1 MAWKDLVV
9 TAQSQNLHLGSHCD
23 WADIKRRIVVGLGP
37 DGILREFV
45 ALGIRIEGECDSRGK
60 VICHAMGRPDER
72 PSAFLN
78 VRDGVYHS
86 NGDGSET
93 LNIFDFAL
101 KYGGATFGDW
111 IGTVKH
117 FARIVGIEVNG
128 RKDSKGR
135 VLETC
140 YDYQDSSG
148 GLIYQVLRY
157 RLGSGKKDFRQRRP
171 DGNGGWIYN
180 LDGIDR
186 VLYKFPEI
194 EAKPSYH
201 VIIVEGEKDADRLN
215 DRLRAEGV
223 PMVATTSAQGA
234 GDTGRWLNY
243 AESLR
248 GRTCIIIP
256 DNDPPGM
263 RHAQSV
269 CGFLHQ
275 IASSVKMIELPGI
288 GPKGD
293 VSDWLDQGNGLDDL
307 WQLITDTPA
316 WQPSQTASLK
326 SPRNVPVGQRVQ
338 IEITTNENQVVQ
350 MATLA
355 LGAAQNLYQRSNM
368 LVEIQRATAAAGS
381 SKELVARPEG
391 SIRILPILQ
400 PSLRRISSE
409 HIDWIVCKVNK
420 KRGKSE
426 FVSAHAPAWAI
437 DQLYSLRYWPGF
449 SHLEGVLECPTIRP
463 DGSLLLSPGY
473 DRQTGLWLAYSDDP
487 LDVDDHPSRARCQL
501 AYQEL
506 ANLVEDFPFAGEPH
520 LAAWVASL
528 LSVIGRPAIQGPCP
542 LFLFDANVAG
552 AGKSLLADLVAVI
565 VTGRHM
571 PRASYPDREEEM
583 EKVLLSILMSG
594 DRHVLFDNV
603 ASGGRIGGKALDS
616 ALTARTMKGRIL
628 GRSEWT
634 PELSLDCVF
643 FATGNNLGVRGD
655 AVRRIIPCRLES
667 PLERPEERSGFVH
680 DDILSYARSVRA
692 SLLTS
697 SLTILRGFYSSGKP
711 RQNIDPMGSYGEWS
725 DLIRSAIMWVSG
737 QDACGPRKAMADD
750 DEERNNLVLL
760 LRGWAKLCDIT
771 GRGITSSEV
780 IDLMEMHSCEE
791 VDAAK
796 AVILSWSQNDKKPPA
811 RIIGNRLRPICGRV
825 VDGMRLKFRHQRN
838 GRVWSVV

>member
-1 MAWKDLVV
+1 MSWKDIVV
-9 TAQSQNLHLGSHCD
+9 TDPGENLRPTPGCD
-23 WADIKRRIVVGLGP
+23 WLDIKRRVIAGLGP
-37 DGILREFV
+37 DGVLREFA
-45 ALGIRIEGECDSRGK
+45 ALGVRIEGGYNSKGK
-60 VICHAMGRPDER
+60 ATCHAMNRPDKQ

-78 VRDGVYHS
+78 VRDAIYHS
-86 NGDGSET
+86 SGDGSET
-93 LNIFDFAL
+93 LNLFDFAL
-101 KYGGATFGDW
+101 KYGGPAYGDW
-111 IGTVKH
+111 LSTMKH
-117 FARIVGIEVNG
+117 YAKIAGVEVNG
-128 RKDSKGR
+128 RRDSKGR
-135 VLETC
+135 VLEAC
-140 YDYQDSSG
+140 YDYQDAAG
-148 GLIYQVLRY
+148 TLLYQVIRY
-157 RLGSGKKDFRQRRP
+157 KLANGKKDFRQRRP
-171 DGNGGWIYN
+171 DGQGGWIYD
-180 LDGIDR
+180 LEGVER
-186 VLYKFPEI
+186 VLYGLPQI
-194 EAKPSYH
+194 MANPSHH
-201 VIIVEGEKDADRLN
+201 VLIVEGEKDADRLN
-215 DRLRAEGV
+215 ERLHVEGV

-275 IASSVKMIELPGI
+275 IASSVKLIELPGI

-307 WQLITDTPA
+307 WSLIVGA
-316 WQPSQTASLK
+316 SSWEPSQAVSLG
-326 SPRNVPVGQRVQ
+326 SPRNVPIGQRVQ

-400 PSLRRISSE
+400 SSLRRISSE
-409 HIDWIVCKVNK
+409 HIDWIVCKADK

-426 FVSAHAPAWAI
+426 FVSAHAPAWVI
-437 DQLYSLRYWPGF
+437 DQLHSLRYWPGF

-473 DRQTGLWLAYSDDP
+473 DRQTGLWLAYSGDP

-506 ANLVEDFPFAGEPH
+506 ANLVEDFPFAGEPN

-542 LFLFDANVAG
+542 LFLFDANVAA

-565 VTGRHM
+565 VTGRNM

-680 DDILSYARSVRA
+680 DDILSYAGNVRA

-697 SLTILRGFYSSGKP
+697 SLTILRGYYSSGKP
-711 RQNIDPMGSYGEWS
+711 QQNIDPMGSYEEWS
-725 DLIRSAIMWVSG
+725 GLVRSAIMWVSG
-737 QDACGPRKAMADD
+737 QDACGPRKAMAADD
-750 DEERNNLVLL
+750 DERNDLVLL
-760 LRGWAKLCDIT
+760 LRGWAKLCDMT
-771 GRGITSSEV
+771 GRGVTSNEV
-780 IDLMEMHSCEE
+780 VDLMEMHPCEE
-791 VDAAK
+791 VNAAK
-796 AVILSWSQNDKKPPA
+796 AVILSWSQDDKKPSA
-811 RIIGNRLRPICGRV
+811 RIIGNRLRPVCGRV
-825 VDGMRLKFRHQRN
+825 IEGMRLKFRHQRN